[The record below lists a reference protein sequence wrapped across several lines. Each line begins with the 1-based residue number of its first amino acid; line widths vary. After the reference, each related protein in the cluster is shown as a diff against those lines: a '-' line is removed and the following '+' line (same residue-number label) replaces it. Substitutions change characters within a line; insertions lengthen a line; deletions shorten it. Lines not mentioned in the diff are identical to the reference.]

1 MTINLV
7 TIVPYVMNKN
17 GFEPFK
23 MSKEEVMK
31 QIEENKIEFVDLQMT
46 DVPGKL
52 NHVTIPS
59 YQITDEDMDEGFDK
73 VDGSSLRGFTDIQDS
88 DMVIKPDPS
97 TFAIIPWSVGK
108 RPMAR
113 MIGDIYLN
121 MGRGRFSRD
130 PRRVAQ
136 AAEGYLKDKGYSSS
150 LWGPEV
156 EFFVFDSLKFD
167 VLDPYRGQSYSISS
181 REAPWGGDGPYPIRF
196 KEGYYPTS
204 PQDTL
209 LDYRNDVASILFGSF
224 HLPVE
229 AHHHEVAT
237 GGQVEVNI
245 RRDTLTNTADAVV
258 TLKYVAKNVAVN
270 HGRVAT
276 MMPKPLAMDNGSG
289 MHIHV
294 SLWSGGDPPG
304 VKEQIQYENLFY
316 DPNDSYAELSQ
327 EARYFIGG
335 LLEHSRSLCAL
346 VAPTVNSYRRLVPGF
361 EAPTYVAWSKGNR
374 SAIVRVPVY
383 RKGVAAAK
391 RIEFRAPDPSCNPY
405 IAFAAILM
413 AGIDGISKKLDCGSP
428 VDENIYHVSDSR
440 RRELGISQLP
450 SSLEEALEE
459 LLSDREYLKP
469 VFEEDLVSTLV
480 EKAIADSK
488 SVQMRPHP
496 YEFYLYSD
504 C

>member
-1 MTINLV
+1 M
-7 TIVPYVMNKN
+7 PYVLN
-17 GFEPFK
+17 GKEFEPFR
-23 MSKEEVMK
+23 MSEEEVLQ
-31 QIEENKIEFVDLQMT
+31 QIERNRVEYVDLQMV

-52 NHVTIPS
+52 NHVTVPS
-59 YQITDEDMDEGFDK
+59 YQVTEDDMKDGFDK

-88 DMVIKPDPS
+88 DMVIKPDPN
-97 TFAIIPWSVGK
+97 TFAMIPWTLGK

-113 MIGDIYLN
+113 MIGDIYLS

-130 PRRVAQ
+130 PRRIAQ
-136 AAEGYLKDKGYSSS
+136 AAEEYVKEKGYAMS

-156 EFFVFDSLKFD
+156 EFFVFDSLSYD
-167 VLDPYRGQSYSISS
+167 VLEPYRGQSYSITS
-181 REAPWGGDGPYPIRF
+181 REAPWGREGKYPIRF
-196 KEGYYPTS
+196 KEGYYPAT

-209 LDYRNDVASILFGSF
+209 LDYRNDVASILFNSF

-245 RRDTLTNTADAVV
+245 RRDSLTNTADAVA
-258 TLKYVAKNVAVN
+258 TLKYVAKNVAVE

-289 MHIHV
+289 MHIHI
-294 SLWSGGDPPG
+294 SLWSGSDPPG
-304 VKEQIQYENLFY
+304 MSQLLKYENLFY
-316 DPNDSYAELSQ
+316 DPDDEYAELSQ
-327 EARYFIGG
+327 EARYFVGG
-335 LLEHSRSLCAL
+335 LLEHGRGLCAI

-383 RKGVAAAK
+383 RRGVPSAK
-391 RIEFRAPDPSCNPY
+391 RVEFRAPDPSCNPY
-405 IAFAAILM
+405 IAFAAMLM
-413 AGIDGISKKLDCGSP
+413 AGLDGIAKKIDPGDP
-428 VDENIYHVSDSR
+428 VDENIYHVSESR
-440 RRELGISQLP
+440 RKDLGISQLP
-450 SSLEEALEE
+450 SSLEESVQE
-459 LLSDREYLKP
+459 LLSDRSYLRP
-469 VFEEDLVSTLV
+469 VFEEDIIQTLV
-480 EKAIADSK
+480 EKAVSDIK